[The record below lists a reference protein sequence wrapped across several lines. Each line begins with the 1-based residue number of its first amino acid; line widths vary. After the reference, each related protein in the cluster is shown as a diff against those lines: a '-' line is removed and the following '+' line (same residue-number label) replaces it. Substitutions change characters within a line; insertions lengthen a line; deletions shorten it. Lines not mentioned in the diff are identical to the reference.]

1 MGGRRE
7 PACTFTGGVNMK
19 DNSYALPL
27 LPISMAAL
35 TVDGANAIEE
45 NLKYLL
51 SLFSL
56 FDAQIQSETIGSL
69 GYLELTETGNA
80 GEGFFIE
87 NAVQIDVLTVVVAGE
102 DLSALS
108 WAGEGWAA
116 ETSSATEIRLVFESP
131 EYLDAAGA
139 QQALASLLFSATAG
153 LDATLTLIA
162 SCKTEMT
169 FDALGPVILR
179 FREGATW
186 ALIESQ
192 GWTWDGFETAGMTW
206 TDVQNLRK

>member
-1 MGGRRE
+1 
-7 PACTFTGGVNMK
+7 MK

-35 TVDGANAIEE
+35 TIDGANAIEK
-45 NLKYLL
+45 NLHYLI
-51 SLFSL
+51 SLFPQ
-56 FDAQIQSETIGSL
+56 FTGQIQSEAIGSL
-69 GYLELTETGNA
+69 GYLQLNEA
-80 GEGFFIE
+80 GTPEEGFFIE
-87 NAVQIDVLTVVVAGE
+87 NAVRINLLTIVVAGE

-108 WAGEGWAA
+108 WSGDGWAV
-116 ETSSATEIRLVFESP
+116 ESFSATELRLSFEAS
-131 EYLDAAGA
+131 EYLDATSVQA
-139 QQALASLLFSATAG
+139 ALASLLFTAAAG

-162 SCKTEMT
+162 SCKTVMT

-206 TDVQNLRK
+206 ADVQNLRK